1 MPQAI
6 TRRRRRGAARFVRQ
20 LVAVALIC
28 GGLVLAAAFV
38 GITAQ
43 GNALAHEI
51 AALRGDIAAEQAR
64 SAQLEETIRD
74 QQTADYVRQHARDYG
89 IVGPNEALVQVQRD
103 GQATVVP
110 AALTPAG
117 ATRVQ
122 RWIAFF
128 FGSREGMNA
137 R

>member
-1 MPQAI
+1 V
-6 TRRRRRGAARFVRQ
+6 G
-20 LVAVALIC
+20 LLC

-51 AALRGDIAAEQAR
+51 ASLRGDIAAEQGR
-64 SAQLEETIRD
+64 GAQLEATIQEQR
-74 QQTADYVRQHARDYG
+74 TADYVRQQARDYG

-103 GQATVVP
+103 GQAGAPSAVV
-110 AALTPAG
+110 TKG
-117 ATRVQ
+117 TSRVQ
-122 RWIAFF
+122 RWITFF
-128 FGSREGMNA
+128 FGA